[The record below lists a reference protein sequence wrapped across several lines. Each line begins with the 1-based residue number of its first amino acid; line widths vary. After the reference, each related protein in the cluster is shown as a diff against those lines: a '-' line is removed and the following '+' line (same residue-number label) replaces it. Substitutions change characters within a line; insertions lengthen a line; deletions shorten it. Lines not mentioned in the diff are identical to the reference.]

1 MDPIALKPIARN
13 PIALKPI
20 GWVRHGVPEADVPRL
35 RAEMVSEIVME
46 HAYAEAIVGVEG
58 YSHLIVLFWMHRCD
72 PARYRSMVRPR
83 GREDLP
89 LTGVLST
96 RGRDRPNPIG
106 LAVAELIERTGRR
119 LQVRRLDAYDG
130 TPVIDIKPYDPY
142 DVVTDIR
149 VPDWWHRLSHPAGSG
164 FGGGTPAP

>member
-1 MDPIALKPIARN
+1 LESIALKPIAH
-13 PIALKPI
+13 
-20 GWVRHGVPEADVPRL
+20 VRHGVPEADLPRL
-35 RAEMVSEIVME
+35 RAEMVAEIVMDE
-46 HAYAEAIVGVEG
+46 AYAEAIAGLEG

-72 PARYRSMVRPR
+72 PARYRPMVHPR

-106 LAVAELIERTGRR
+106 LAVVEWLGRTGHC

-142 DVVTDIR
+142 DVFTDLR
-149 VPDWWHRLSHPAGSG
+149 VPDWWYRLPHPAGCG
-164 FGGGTPAP
+164 FGIGATPAP